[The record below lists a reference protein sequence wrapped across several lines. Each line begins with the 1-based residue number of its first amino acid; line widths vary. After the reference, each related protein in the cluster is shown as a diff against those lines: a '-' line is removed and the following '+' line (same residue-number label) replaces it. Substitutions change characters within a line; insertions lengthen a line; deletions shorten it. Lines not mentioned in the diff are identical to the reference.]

1 MHSTIMMP
9 HVSFTMNIP
18 GNVVGRFISFE
29 GIDGCGKS
37 TLLQHLSRWLNA
49 VGVSHITTREPG
61 GTRLGES
68 IRELLL
74 DPTYHGMS
82 QEAEVLLYSA
92 SRAQLVQEVI
102 GPALRDGIW
111 VLADRFSD
119 ATLAYQGY
127 GRGLD
132 LDMLLSLQVWATQ
145 GLMPHHTILLDCS
158 LETAAGRRKLKTQNP
173 DRIEGEEHAFHER
186 VRQGYLELARR
197 YPERFLALDA
207 EGSLEEVLTELET
220 LFWLPLRS
228 GLFSRVFFDHQST
241 E

>member
-1 MHSTIMMP
+1 MNRAAT
-9 HVSFTMNIP
+9 FT
-18 GNVVGRFISFE
+18 GRFISFE

-49 VGVSHITTREPG
+49 AGVSHIMTREPG

-74 DPTYHGMS
+74 DPTHQGMS

-92 SRAQLVQEVI
+92 SRAQLVHEII
-102 GPALRDGIW
+102 GPALRDGLW

-119 ATLAYQGY
+119 ATLAYQGH

-132 LDMLLSLQVWATQ
+132 LDMLLSLQAWATR
-145 GLMPHHTILLDCS
+145 GLIPHHTILLDCG
-158 LETAAGRRKLKTQNP
+158 LETAAGRRKLKTQNL

-186 VRQGYLELARR
+186 VRQGYLDLARR
-197 YPERFLALDA
+197 HPERFLVLDA
-207 EGSLEEVLTELET
+207 EGSLEEVLTGLET
-220 LFWLPLRS
+220 RFWLPLRR
-228 GLFSRVFFDHQST
+228 GLFSQGFLDHQST

>member
-1 MHSTIMMP
+1 MDR
-9 HVSFTMNIP
+9 P
-18 GNVVGRFISFE
+18 GNHLGKFISFE

-37 TLLQHLSRWLNA
+37 TLLQHLSRWLDA
-49 VGVSHITTREPG
+49 AGVSHLTTREPG

-92 SRAQLVQEVI
+92 SRAQLLHEVI
-102 GPALRDGIW
+102 RPALREGLW

-132 LDMLLSLQVWATQ
+132 LDMLLSLQTWATR
-145 GLMPHHTILLDCS
+145 GLVPHHTILLDCS
-158 LETAAGRRKLKTQNP
+158 LETAAGRRKLKPQNL
-173 DRIEGEEHAFHER
+173 DRIEGEEHAFHDR

-197 YPERFLALDA
+197 HPDRFLVLDA
-207 EGSLEEVLTELET
+207 EKSLEEVLTELET
-220 LFWLPLRS
+220 SFWVPLRRRWVS
-228 GLFSRVFFDHQST
+228 QALLDGKSA